1 MPASFSF
8 CSSIAHQHARRK
20 KSDLPLSLWKKIV
33 YTIFNF
39 TLLPKWGIFIMEQ
52 EDRNLQAQQPEK
64 QPQPK
69 GYEAYLSLFDLVRML
84 AVITLVFVFFFRL
97 NGVSGSSMYPTLV
110 DKDYL
115 VLESNFLYRDAKQ
128 GDIVVLYTPPFS
140 ENDELLV
147 KRVIAVG
154 GQTVD
159 IDFDAGVVYVDGQA
173 LDEPYT
179 FEPTYLSYAEYG
191 KALEYP
197 VTVPE
202 GELFVMGDN
211 RNHSEDSRFSDV
223 GCVKKESVLGKVLLV
238 VFPGRQTNEYGAVT
252 GGRSW
257 HRFGAVS

>member
-1 MPASFSF
+1 
-8 CSSIAHQHARRK
+8 
-20 KSDLPLSLWKKIV
+20 
-33 YTIFNF
+33 
-39 TLLPKWGIFIMEQ
+39 MEQ
-52 EDRNLQAQQPEK
+52 EDKNLQAQPSETQEKPEK
-64 QPQPK
+64 QPLPK

-159 IDFDAGVVYVDGQA
+159 IDFNAGVVYVDGLRIGDTDPIVLRDRQKLA
-173 LDEPYT
+173 ND
-179 FEPTYLSYAEYG
+179 G
-191 KALEYP
+191 M
-197 VTVPE
+197 VTAVAIVSLKHKKIE
-202 GELFVMGDN
+202 AIEFSGRGVSFAIDDQF
-211 RNHSEDSRFSDV
+211 SEDASASIMKTIEKGKFSFTSSGSDAIRKAVRDSLSNFIWSRTRTRPMIIP
-223 GCVKKESVLGKVLLV
+223 V
-238 VFPGRQTNEYGAVT
+238 VMEV
-252 GGRSW
+252 
-257 HRFGAVS
+257 

>member
-1 MPASFSF
+1 
-8 CSSIAHQHARRK
+8 
-20 KSDLPLSLWKKIV
+20 
-33 YTIFNF
+33 
-39 TLLPKWGIFIMEQ
+39 MEQ
-52 EDRNLQAQQPEK
+52 EDKNLQAQPSEAPEKPEK
-64 QPQPK
+64 QPLPK

-140 ENDELLV
+140 DNDELLV

-159 IDFDAGVVYVDGQA
+159 IDFDAGIVYVDGQA

-179 FEPTYLSYAEYG
+179 FEPTRRSAIRSRCRRASCSSWAITATTRRTAGSPTSAASKRSLCWARSCLWSSPDG
-191 KALEYP
+191 RRMNLEP
-197 VTVPE
+197 
-202 GELFVMGDN
+202 
-211 RNHSEDSRFSDV
+211 
-223 GCVKKESVLGKVLLV
+223 
-238 VFPGRQTNEYGAVT
+238 
-252 GGRSW
+252 
-257 HRFGAVS
+257 